1 MAGRPSSLGVYTK
14 KHPSDV
20 VDISLQAFA
29 AAGFETERRTEKFD
43 QDIPSMNIPH
53 KDKNFNISLNLEG
66 DLDPHEP
73 VLTMSFKDWLDPSN
87 WENTKGYSKF
97 FDICIEL
104 VCRLATGFSAD
115 YVPVCTRVN
124 RAEVLPLEPPL
135 ADHIDQ
141 IPQIGVYS
149 QSLIDEFGGLA
160 GLFEEPRWE
169 ASRPPWRVGEL
180 DDGSLLVITH
190 PKPWT
195 DGGWTESSYV
205 DLRPG
210 EEYV

>member
-1 MAGRPSSLGVYTK
+1 MIGRSSSLGVYTK
-14 KHPSDV
+14 KDPIDV
-20 VDISLQAFA
+20 VDISLRAFA
-29 AAGFETERRTEKFD
+29 VAGFEVERRTEEFD
-43 QDIPSMNIPH
+43 QEIPSMNIPH
-53 KDKNFNISLNLEG
+53 KDKHFNISLSLEG
-66 DLDPHEP
+66 DIDPHKP
-73 VLTMSFKDWLDPSN
+73 ILTMSFKDWLDPSS
-87 WENTKGYSKF
+87 WEKTNGYCEF
-97 FDICIEL
+97 FDSCLEL

-124 RAEVLPLEPPL
+124 RTEVLPLETPL
-135 ADHIDQ
+135 ADRIDQ

-149 QSLIDEFGGLA
+149 QSLLNEFGGLA

-169 ASRPPWRVGEL
+169 GSRLPWRVGEL

-190 PKPWT
+190 PRPWT